1 MAEALKKF
9 PRYEIEAKAGTRNAR
24 SVEDDWTLYGT
35 KHMTPSKQANQKSGR
50 GQELRAARFASFD
63 SNAVSDAAHGLIDRL
78 TQDVA
83 EWEIRWGHRK
93 RNRRETNDRLRNAVS
108 SFIGD
113 LLLTHHDRDTTHG
126 WVHRALHAKRFTGGR
141 VSYRTF
147 LALVEALKDLKL
159 LEHKEGVAVWG
170 EDFDPGMQRVRFRQ
184 ASRFRGTPKLL
195 TLCRK
200 FGIIDTNIAEH
211 FTAGLPETPLVKKS
225 ASRRVGRD
233 KERGKRMKFEQTP
246 TTKRLEDQV
255 RRLNE
260 FLDAHVIRGGTH
272 RGFERQFNNG
282 DQPLFD
288 WNKGGRLYSVGAK
301 SYQQIPSPDRLR
313 MTIDGAPVCEIDVR
327 ASHLTILHAQ
337 HQKPFKVSESHH
349 PYDIP
354 GLGTS
359 GTWAVKS
366 WVSISLGSKS
376 LPKRWPPNAR
386 TDYGKETGG
395 RNLSKDF
402 PITVVGKIMTETFPL
417 MARWTDLPETW
428 ADLQWLESNAIVA
441 TMLELADND
450 VPSLPVHDSLIIPV
464 SAEAL
469 AREVL
474 CRHYSVACG
483 TKPTIISHYP
493 PQPTSSTTAVL

>member
-1 MAEALKKF
+1 
-9 PRYEIEAKAGTRNAR
+9 
-24 SVEDDWTLYGT
+24 
-35 KHMTPSKQANQKSGR
+35 MTASRRANQKSR
-50 GQELRAARFASFD
+50 PGQEFRDARFASFNG
-63 SNAVSDAAHGLIDRL
+63 NAVSNAAHRLIDRL
-78 TQDVA
+78 THDVA

-93 RNRRETNDRLRNAVS
+93 RKRRETNERLRTAVS

-113 LLLTHHDRDTTHG
+113 LLLAYHDHDTTHG
-126 WVHRALHAKRFTGGR
+126 WVYRALHAKTFTR
-141 VSYRTF
+141 ERISYRTF
-147 LALVEALKDLKL
+147 LALVGALKDLKL
-159 LEHKEGVAVWG
+159 VEHKEGVAVWG

-195 TLCRK
+195 ALCRE

-211 FTAGLPETPLVKKS
+211 FTAGLPQTPLVKKS
-225 ASRRVGRD
+225 ARRRVGRD

-246 TTKRLEDQV
+246 TTKQLEDQV

-260 FLDAHVIRGGTH
+260 FLAEHVIRGGIH
-272 RGFERQFNNG
+272 CGFERQFNNC
-282 DQPLFD
+282 DQPLFN

-301 SYQQIPSPDRLR
+301 SYQQLPSRDRLR

-354 GLGTS
+354 GLGTY

-366 WVSISLGSKS
+366 WASICLGSKS
-376 LPKRWPPNAR
+376 LPKRWPADVR
-386 TDYGKETGG
+386 TDYAKETGG

-402 PITVVGKIMTETFPL
+402 PITVIGKIMTKTFPL

-428 ADLQWLESNAIVA
+428 ADLQWLESNAVVA

-450 VPSLPVHDSLIIPV
+450 IPSLPVHDSLIIPA
-464 SAEAL
+464 SAEDL

-474 CRHYSVACG
+474 CRRYSAACG
-483 TKPTIISHYP
+483 TKPTIISRYP
-493 PQPTSSTTAVL
+493 PKPTSATTAA